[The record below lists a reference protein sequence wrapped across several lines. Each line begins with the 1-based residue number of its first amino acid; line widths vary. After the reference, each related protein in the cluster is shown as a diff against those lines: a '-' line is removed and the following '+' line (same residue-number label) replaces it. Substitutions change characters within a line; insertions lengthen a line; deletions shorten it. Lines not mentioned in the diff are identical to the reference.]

1 MKVRSTKVRALV
13 VLPVVA
19 AATLGLSACDTKV
32 GAAAVV
38 NGNRVSEQTLNKY
51 LTPKSQ
57 PIPSSN
63 GASTPPRQFVLST
76 LVQIEA
82 YKRVL
87 AAIGGQPS
95 DSDLAKAKD
104 VLLQGG
110 SEDQLRQNVT
120 SLGLAPSFT
129 DAFLRSQELL
139 SMLRQR
145 LSSAAAAAAAVKK
158 ADLHVS
164 INPRYGTWND
174 QSLSLVGL
182 SKKQFAPLLTL
193 DGPLPGDSSGA
204 SSGQ

>member
-1 MKVRSTKVRALV
+1 MKVRSTNVRALV
-13 VLPVVA
+13 VLPFVA

-38 NGNRVSEQTLNKY
+38 NGNRVSEQTLSSY

-87 AAIGGQPS
+87 DATGGQPS
-95 DSDLAKAKD
+95 DSELAKTKAT
-104 VLLQGG
+104 LLQGG
-110 SEDQLRQNVT
+110 SEDQLRQQVT
-120 SLGLAPSFT
+120 QLGLAPSFA
-129 DAFLRSQELL
+129 DAFLHGQELL
-139 SMLRQR
+139 TMLRQR
-145 LSSAAAAAAAVKK
+145 LTSAADAATAVQK

-164 INPRYGTWND
+164 INPRYGTWDN
-174 QSLSLVGL
+174 QGLSLVGL

-193 DGPLPGDSSGA
+193 DGSLPGDSTGT